1 MKTRIVSFLV
11 VSMANVNLQAASE
24 NLIWEA
30 SDNNLKKYNVSILHD
45 KKGFISITQKM
56 TSLNYQ
62 LSPVDHEGNHDSN
75 DIRYQIY
82 YRNIPVWGH
91 ELILH
96 KASKSKAFLT
106 GVDVSEIE
114 KEIHQTDGKFSAS
127 DIESQ
132 IIKHNNNSIIYKD
145 IKKIIYLDSHKKA
158 HLAYHLSMYTN
169 DPLHFV
175 SAPNYIVDA
184 NSGLILKGWDDL
196 THKKIGQGLGGNVFI
211 LPYRSGLFQHGD
223 SMKDIPSLGK
233 FEVTVKGKNC
243 VVESP
248 EVRVINAAHT
258 DLDKRSFPVLSIVE
272 IYKNIPAF
280 SYPCSKESQYIN
292 INDGD
297 TSPANYSFSAVN
309 DAMYFAGVTLEMY
322 KEYYGV
328 EKPLGDDLPLRAY
341 THIKN
346 FDNAFAVPSIK
357 IKGLYL
363 MHQQIVIGDGDTQ
376 LTAPAQ
382 STLSHELSHN
392 FTRLHSNLVYNGQ
405 SGGINEAFSD
415 MASIA
420 MQDYLRKDFPWYWD
434 GDDWSI
440 GREATI
446 SGEPIRYMDY
456 PTKDGHSIDHFDDYH
471 DDLDVHL
478 TSGIFNKAF
487 YLLAHEPNW
496 SVKKAFQVMVDANIK
511 YWTSGTSF
519 EAAACGVIQA
529 AIDRQYN
536 KQDVI
541 NAFKEVGVVCPV
553 IGLVN

>member
-1 MKTRIVSFLV
+1 MKTRMVSFLV
-11 VSMANVNLQAASE
+11 ISMVSIHLQAASE
-24 NLIWEA
+24 RMVWGGGNSYLT
-30 SDNNLKKYNVSILHD
+30 KYNSIILRD
-45 KKGFISITQKM
+45 KKGLMLISDKKTGV
-56 TSLNYQ
+56 NYQ
-62 LSPVDHEGNHDSN
+62 LKPVEFDSN
-75 DIRYQIY
+75 PNSDDTRYRIY
-82 YRNIPVWGH
+82 YRNVPVWGH

-96 KASKSKAFLT
+96 KTNHSKAFFT

-114 KEIHQTDGKFSAS
+114 KDVFQITGTLSPG
-127 DIESQ
+127 DIENQ
-132 IIKHNNNSIIYKD
+132 ILKYTSDSIIYKN
-145 IKKIIYLDSHKKA
+145 IEKIIYLDTQNKA
-158 HLAYHLSMYTN
+158 HLAYHLFMYTN
-169 DPLHFV
+169 NPVRFV
-175 SAPNYIVDA
+175 SAPNYIIDA
-184 NSGLILKGWDDL
+184 DSGQILKSWDDL

-223 SMKDIPSLGK
+223 SIKDIPSLGK
-233 FEVTVKGKNC
+233 FDVTIKGKNC
-243 VVESP
+243 IVESP

-272 IYKNIPAF
+272 IFKNIPAF
-280 SYPCSKESQYIN
+280 SYPCSEDTHYVN

-297 TSPANYSFSAVN
+297 TSPANYSFSSVN
-309 DAMYFAGVTLEMY
+309 DAMYFAGITIDMY

-328 EKPLGDDLPLRAY
+328 KKPLGDDLPLRAY

-363 MHQQIVIGDGDTQ
+363 MHQQIVIGDGDTK

-392 FTRLHSNLVYNGQ
+392 FTRLHSNLVYSGQ

-434 GDDWSI
+434 GGDWSI

-456 PTKDGHSIDHFDDYH
+456 PAKDGQSIEHTEAYH
-471 DDLDVHL
+471 EDMDVHL

-487 YLLAHEPNW
+487 FLLANKPNW
-496 SVKKAFQVMVDANIK
+496 SVRKAFQVMVDANMK

-529 AIDRQYN
+529 AADRKYD
-536 KQDVI
+536 KRDVVS
-541 NAFKEVGVVCPV
+541 AFANVGVICPIV
-553 IGLVN
+553 SLVS